1 MDRAALHL
9 PLGGKKG
16 RSHKA
21 SVSPSPWSPTPA
33 RRFPAQVWL
42 ETRVPAQAAS
52 PRPAHQAA
60 PPSMADMQQQRAL
73 ALHQDLQVLLASLPA
88 AVRPALLR
96 AFQAHISRQQ
106 PLESARPGMARLRAW
121 LYAQAGA
128 ADALA
133 RLRAAL
139 VAELLL
145 GISLVQTPRD
155 WPSVAGRPERLARR
169 AALLGQSAAALAAHP
184 QALPLAQELQRAL
197 ATLGYRP

>member
-1 MDRAALHL
+1 MAFI
-9 PLGGKKG
+9 
-16 RSHKA
+16 
-21 SVSPSPWSPTPA
+21 PSSSWSPTPA

-52 PRPAHQAA
+52 PRPAHPTPPDDAA
-60 PPSMADMQQQRAL
+60 LLKQRAL

>member
-1 MDRAALHL
+1 MAFI
-9 PLGGKKG
+9 
-16 RSHKA
+16 
-21 SVSPSPWSPTPA
+21 PSSSWSPTPA

-73 ALHQDLQVLLASLPA
+73 ALHQDLQMLLASLPA
-88 AVRPALLR
+88 AARPALLR
-96 AFQAHISRQQ
+96 AFQAHISQRQ

-128 ADALA
+128 SDALA

-145 GISLVQTPRD
+145 GVSLVQTPRD
-155 WPSVAGRPERLARR
+155 WPSAGVRPERLARR

-184 QALPLAQELQRAL
+184 AALPLAQELWQAMQIIRQA
-197 ATLGYRP
+197 ACR